1 MKVRFSVN
9 GFIVGALILAVCVVG
24 FIIWAEQ
31 TGRIRHV
38 CVDEGVVKT
47 IDRVTYRTAWFTL
60 EDGREVSFTQPDI
73 YPGKTICLKSKV
85 VRDFSGVSKDS

>member
-1 MKVRFSVN
+1 MKLTVN
-9 GFIVGALILAVCVVG
+9 RLIVALLLVGIAIVG

-38 CVDEGVVKT
+38 CVDEGVVET

-73 YPGKTICLKSKV
+73 YPGKTVCLKSKV